1 MAGTTQYK
9 NNWQKDHLDRIN
21 LTVPKG
27 QKETIHVHASM
38 RDESV
43 NSFINRAI
51 RETMEHDQEKDKL
64 GQQIAQIVGETG
76 KSAEAV
82 EYDMRIKDALAV
94 LQQEV
99 PNIQEIFHSAKQW
112 QQQANKPNSG
122 VIVVTG
128 NRSNTD
134 KGNA

>member
-27 QKETIHVHASM
+27 QKETIQGHASM
-38 RDESV
+38 RGESV

-51 RETMEHDQEKDKL
+51 HETMEHDQENDRME
-64 GQQIAQIVGETG
+64 QQIVQTAATSG
-76 KSAEAV
+76 KSV
-82 EYDMRIKDALAV
+82 ESVKYDMKIADALDV

-99 PNIQEIFHSAKQW
+99 PNIQKIFYSAKQW
-112 QQQANKPNSG
+112 QQRADDPKSG
-122 VIVVTG
+122 VIVVEEQE
-128 NRSNTD
+128 
-134 KGNA
+134 